1 MKNAAIIMQ
10 RAAKMRSPTTLIQ
23 RRRRGRVSM
32 AYGGSCVSSAMGSG
46 RAIVCIDDAPNE
58 AGVLKR
64 RPYVSSQTP
73 AAMISVKGTKALSG
87 RR

>member
-1 MKNAAIIMQ
+1 MKNAAIVMQ

-23 RRRRGRVSM
+23 RCRRGRVSRV
-32 AYGGSCVSSAMGSG
+32 YEGSCVASAMGTG
-46 RAIVCIDDAPNE
+46 RAIVCFRAAPND

-64 RPYVSSQTP
+64 RPYVSNQTP